1 MSKGL
6 GKEMKI
12 TESELEEHALDLLQD
27 QGYKII
33 NGYDISP
40 EGKNPE
46 RKNYREV
53 VLVERLKKAIDK
65 LNPDIPESAKEEAIK
80 KVLRV
85 SVPNQ
90 IIDNQQFHKLL
101 TEGVP
106 VEFKKKER
114 VVGDSVKLIDF
125 ENPEKNE
132 FLAINQFTIIED
144 KYNRRPDILLFV
156 NGLPLVIFELKNIA
170 EEKADINQAFQ
181 QLQNYKTQISSLFRF
196 NEILIISDGMQTE
209 AGTLSSDKDRFMP
222 WKSIN
227 GKIQETGLSLE
238 ILIKGMLNKE
248 TLLDLIQNFIV
259 FEKEKELIKKLGA
272 YHQYNAVNKALNST
286 IKATKGNHRAGVVWH
301 TQGSGKSLSMVFYAS
316 KLAVSKELENPTIV
330 VLTDRNDLDEQLF
343 STFSRCSDL
352 LRQKPENAE
361 SRKKIQELLK
371 RSSGGIIF
379 TTIQK
384 FFPEEGKEEYSAL
397 SNRNNI
403 VVIADEAHR
412 TQYGFSAHIVESKK
426 NKEMLIKYG
435 YAKYLR
441 DALPNASF
449 IGFTGTPIEKA
460 DRSTPAVFGEYID
473 KYDIKQAVDDGATVK
488 LLYESRLAKLGIKP
502 EERRKIDPLVEE
514 VSEDEELKSKMK
526 SKWARMEKVV
536 GSPERIKRI
545 AKDIVEHFEERIKIL
560 DGKAMIVAMSR
571 RICVDLYN
579 EIISLRPEWHNS
591 DDKKGIIKVIM
602 TGSSS
607 DKSELQPHIRN
618 KKLRENI
625 GERLKDPK
633 DELKI
638 VIVRD
643 MWLTGFDAPCVNTM
657 YIDKPMKAHGL
668 MQAIARANRKY
679 KTKEAGLIVDYLG
692 IGKEL
697 KDAVMQYTASGGK
710 GKPIF
715 DQKEAVKKML
725 EKYEI
730 VKDMFHGFDYKIFFK
745 LDPRKRISVLPDAI
759 NYILKGREKL
769 KERFIRET
777 TALLSAFSLSVPNEK
792 AMKIKEEVGFFQV
805 IKSAIIKMDSSS
817 GTSRTSSEFDSVIKQ
832 IISKAVISD
841 RIIDIFEAAG
851 IEKPDI
857 SILSEKFLIEVKD
870 MPQKNLAF
878 EALKKLLQDEIRIIT
893 KKNVVLEKS
902 FMEMLEKTIK
912 KYTNKSIEAA
922 QAIQELIEL
931 AHKIKEEQD
940 KGKVLGLTNDEKA
953 FYDALADCKEAMDVL
968 GNKQLRIIALELW
981 KMIQKSVKID
991 WTMRESVQADLR
1003 LKVKK
1008 ILKRYGY
1015 PPSGQEHAIQ
1025 LVLNQAHVIAGN
1037 LAETF

>member
-1 MSKGL
+1 MT
-6 GKEMKI
+6 KI
-12 TESELEEHALDLLQD
+12 TESELEEHALDLLQEI
-27 QGYKII
+27 GYKII

-40 EGKNPE
+40 EGKNSE
-46 RKNYREV
+46 RKNYQEV

-65 LNPDIPESAKEEAIK
+65 LNPEIPESAKEEVIK

-85 SVPNQ
+85 SVQNQ
-90 IIDNQQFHKLL
+90 IGDNQQFHKLL

-106 VEFKKKER
+106 VEFRKKDR
-114 VVGDSVKLIDF
+114 LVGDSVKIIDF

-132 FLAINQFTIIED
+132 LLAINQFTIIED

-170 EEKADINQAFQ
+170 EEKATINDAFQ

-209 AGTLSSDKDRFMP
+209 AGTLSSDRDRFMP

-227 GKIQETGLSLE
+227 GKVQENGLSLE
-238 ILIKGMLNKE
+238 ILIKGMLNRE
-248 TLLDLIQNFIV
+248 TILDLIKNFIV

-272 YHQYNAVNKALNST
+272 YHQYNAVNKALEST
-286 IKATKGNHRAGVVWH
+286 VKATKGNHKAGVIWH
-301 TQGSGKSLSMVFYAS
+301 TQGSGKSLSMVFYS
-316 KLAVSKELENPTIV
+316 GKLALSKELENPTII
-330 VLTDRNDLDEQLF
+330 VLTDRNDLDGQLF
-343 STFSRCSDL
+343 STFSRCSEL
-352 LRQKPENAE
+352 LRQTPENAE
-361 SRKKIQELLK
+361 SRKHIQTLLK

-384 FFPEEGKEEYSAL
+384 FFPDEGKEEYSML
-397 SNRNNI
+397 SDRKNI
-403 VVIADEAHR
+403 IVIADEAHR
-412 TQYGFSAHIVESKK
+412 TQYGFNAKITKTQE
-426 NKEMLIKYG
+426 EALIRYG

-460 DRSTPAVFGEYID
+460 DKSTPAVFGEYVD
-473 KYDIKQAVDDGATVK
+473 KYDIQQAVNDGATVR

-502 EERRKIDPLVEE
+502 EERRKIDPSVEE
-514 VSEDEELKSKMK
+514 MTEDEELKSKMK

-545 AKDIVEHFEERIKIL
+545 AKDIVEHFEERTKVIE
-560 DGKAMIVAMSR
+560 GKAMIVAMSR
-571 RICVDLYN
+571 RICVDLYD

-607 DKSELQPHIRN
+607 DKSEMQPHIRN
-618 KKLRENI
+618 KKLREEI
-625 GERLKDPK
+625 GNRLKNPK

-643 MWLTGFDAPCVNTM
+643 MWLTGFDAPCVHTM

-679 KTKEAGLIVDYLG
+679 KDKEAGLIVDYLG

-710 GKPIF
+710 GKPVF
-715 DQKEAVKKML
+715 DQKEAINKML

-730 VKDMFHGFDYKIFFK
+730 VKDMFHSFDYKIFFK
-745 LDPRKRISVLPDAI
+745 LDPRKRISVIPNSVD
-759 NYILKGREKL
+759 YILKGKDKL

-777 TALLSAFSLSVPNEK
+777 TALLKAFSLSVPNEK
-792 AMKIKEEVGFFQV
+792 AMKIKEEVGFFQA
-805 IKSAIIKMDSSS
+805 IKSTIVKISSS
-817 GTSRTSSEFDSVIKQ
+817 SLSAKTSDEFDSVIKQ
-832 IISKAVISD
+832 IISKSVVSD
-841 RIIDIFEAAG
+841 RIVDIFEAAG
-851 IEKPDI
+851 VEKPDI
-857 SILSEKFLIEVKD
+857 SILSDKFLIEVKD
-870 MPQKNLAF
+870 LPQKNLAF
-878 EALKKLLQDEIRIIT
+878 EALKKLLQDEIKIMT

-902 FMEMLEKTIK
+902 FMEMLEKTIN

-922 QAIQELIEL
+922 QAIEELIEL
-931 AHKIKEEQD
+931 AKKIKEEQA
-940 KGKVLGLTNDEKA
+940 KGKELGLNSDEKA
-953 FYDALADCKEAMDVL
+953 FYDALADCKEALEVL
-968 GNKQLRIIALELW
+968 GDKNLRIIALELW
-981 KMIQKSVKID
+981 EMIRKNVKID
-991 WTMRESVQADLR
+991 WTMRESVQAELR

-1008 ILKRYGY
+1008 ILKKYGY

-1025 LVLNQAHVIAGN
+1025 LVLDQAHVIAGN
-1037 LAETF
+1037 LTGI

>member
-1 MSKGL
+1 
-6 GKEMKI
+6 MKI
-12 TESELEEHALDLLQD
+12 TESELEEHALDLLQNL
-27 QGYKII
+27 GYKII
-33 NGYDISP
+33 NGYNISP

-46 RKNYREV
+46 RKNYQEV
-53 VLVERLKKAIDK
+53 VLVERLKKAIEK
-65 LNPDIPESAKEEAIK
+65 LNPEIPESAKEEAIK

-85 SVPNQ
+85 SVQNQ
-90 IIDNQQFHKLL
+90 IVDNQQFHKLV

-106 VEFKKKER
+106 VEFRKKDR
-114 VVGDSVKLIDF
+114 LVGDSVKLIDF

-132 FLAINQFTIIED
+132 FLAINQFTIIEE

-170 EEKADINQAFQ
+170 EEKATINDAFQ

-222 WKSIN
+222 WKSID
-227 GKIQETGLSLE
+227 GKVQENGLSLE
-238 ILIKGMLNKE
+238 ILIKGMLDKK
-248 TLLDLIQNFIV
+248 TILDLIKNFIV

-272 YHQYNAVNKALNST
+272 YHQYNAVNKALEST
-286 IKATKGNHRAGVVWH
+286 IKATKGNKKAGVIWH
-301 TQGSGKSLSMVFYAS
+301 TQGSGKSLSMVFYS
-316 KLAVSKELENPTIV
+316 RKLALSKELENPTII
-330 VLTDRNDLDEQLF
+330 VLTDRNDLDGQLF
-343 STFSRCSDL
+343 GTFSRCSEL
-352 LRQKPENAE
+352 LRQTPENAG
-361 SRKKIQELLK
+361 SRKHIQTLLK

-384 FFPEEGKEEYSAL
+384 FFPEEGKEEYSML
-397 SNRNNI
+397 SDRKNI
-403 VVIADEAHR
+403 IVIADEAHR
-412 TQYGFSAHIVESKK
+412 TQYGFNAKITKT
-426 NKEMLIKYG
+426 KEEALIRFG

-460 DRSTPAVFGEYID
+460 DRSTPAVFGEYVD
-473 KYDIKQAVDDGATVK
+473 KYDIQQAVNDGATVR

-502 EERRKIDPLVEE
+502 EERRKIDPSVEE
-514 VSEDEELKSKMK
+514 ITEDEELKSKLK

-545 AKDIVEHFEERIKIL
+545 AKDIIEHFEERTKVTE
-560 DGKAMIVAMSR
+560 GKAMIVAMSR
-571 RICVDLYN
+571 RICVNLYD

-607 DKSELQPHIRN
+607 DKSEMQPHIRN
-618 KKLRENI
+618 KKLREDI
-625 GERLKDPK
+625 GNRLKNPK

-679 KTKEAGLIVDYLG
+679 KDKEAGLIVDYLG

-715 DQKEAVKKML
+715 NQKEAIDKML

-745 LDPRKRISVLPDAI
+745 LDPRKRISVIPNSVD
-759 NYILKGREKL
+759 YILKGKDKL

-777 TALLSAFSLSVPNEK
+777 TALLKAFSLSVPNEK
-792 AMKIKEEVGFFQV
+792 AMKIKEEVGFFQA
-805 IKSAIIKMDSSS
+805 IKSTIVKISSS
-817 GTSRTSSEFDSVIKQ
+817 SISAKTSEEFDSVIKQ
-832 IISKAVISD
+832 IISKSVISD
-841 RIIDIFEAAG
+841 RIVDIFEAAG
-851 IEKPDI
+851 VEKPDI
-857 SILSEKFLIEVKD
+857 SILSDKFLIEVKD
-870 MPQKNLAF
+870 LPQKNLAF
-878 EALKKLLQDEIRIIT
+878 EALKKLLQDEIKIMT

-902 FMEMLEKTIK
+902 FMEMLEKTIN

-922 QAIQELIEL
+922 QAIEELIEL
-931 AHKIKEEQD
+931 AKNMREERA
-940 KGKVLGLTNDEKA
+940 KGKELGLNNDEKA
-953 FYDALADCKEAMDVL
+953 FYDALADCEEALDVL
-968 GNKQLRIIALELW
+968 GDKNLRIIALELW
-981 KMIQKSVKID
+981 NMIQKSVKID
-991 WTMRESVQADLR
+991 WTMRESVQAELR

-1008 ILKRYGY
+1008 ILKKYGY

-1025 LVLNQAHVIAGN
+1025 LVLDQAHVIAGDF
-1037 LAETF
+1037 AERRE

>member
-1 MSKGL
+1 MT
-6 GKEMKI
+6 KI
-12 TESELEEHALDLLQD
+12 TESELEEHALDLLQEI
-27 QGYKII
+27 GYKII

-40 EGKNPE
+40 EGKNSE
-46 RKNYREV
+46 RKNYQEV

-65 LNPDIPESAKEEAIK
+65 LNPEIPESAKEEVIK

-85 SVPNQ
+85 SVQNQ
-90 IIDNQQFHKLL
+90 IGDNQQFHKLL

-106 VEFKKKER
+106 VEFRKKDR
-114 VVGDSVKLIDF
+114 LVGDSVKIIDF

-132 FLAINQFTIIED
+132 LLAINQFTIIED

-170 EEKADINQAFQ
+170 EEKATINDAFQ

-209 AGTLSSDKDRFMP
+209 AGTLSSDRDRFMP

-227 GKIQETGLSLE
+227 GKVQENGLSLE
-238 ILIKGMLNKE
+238 ILIKGMLNRE
-248 TLLDLIQNFIV
+248 TILDLIKNFIV

-272 YHQYNAVNKALNST
+272 YHQYNAVNKALEST
-286 IKATKGNHRAGVVWH
+286 VKATKGNHKAGVIWH
-301 TQGSGKSLSMVFYAS
+301 TQGSGKSLSMVFYS
-316 KLAVSKELENPTIV
+316 GKLALSKELENPTII
-330 VLTDRNDLDEQLF
+330 VLTDRNDLDGQLF
-343 STFSRCSDL
+343 STFSRCSEL
-352 LRQKPENAE
+352 LRQTPENAE
-361 SRKKIQELLK
+361 SRKHIQTLLK

-384 FFPEEGKEEYSAL
+384 FFPDEGKEEYSML
-397 SNRNNI
+397 SDRKNI
-403 VVIADEAHR
+403 IVIADEAHR
-412 TQYGFSAHIVESKK
+412 TQYGFNAKITKTQE
-426 NKEMLIKYG
+426 EALIRYG

-460 DRSTPAVFGEYID
+460 DKSTPAVFGEYVD
-473 KYDIKQAVDDGATVK
+473 KYDIQQAVNDGATVR

-502 EERRKIDPLVEE
+502 EERRKIDPSVEE
-514 VSEDEELKSKMK
+514 MTEDEELKSKMK

-545 AKDIVEHFEERIKIL
+545 AKDIVEHFEERTKVIE
-560 DGKAMIVAMSR
+560 GKAMIVAMSR
-571 RICVDLYN
+571 RICVDLYD

-607 DKSELQPHIRN
+607 DKSEMQPHIRN
-618 KKLRENI
+618 KKLREEI
-625 GERLKDPK
+625 GNRLKNPK

-643 MWLTGFDAPCVNTM
+643 MWLTGFDAPCVHTM

-679 KTKEAGLIVDYLG
+679 KDKEAGLIVDYLG

-710 GKPIF
+710 GKPVF
-715 DQKEAVKKML
+715 DQKEAINKML

-730 VKDMFHGFDYKIFFK
+730 VKDMFHSFDYKIFFK
-745 LDPRKRISVLPDAI
+745 LDPRKRISVIPNSVD
-759 NYILKGREKL
+759 YILKGKDKL

-777 TALLSAFSLSVPNEK
+777 TALLKAFSLSVPNEK
-792 AMKIKEEVGFFQV
+792 AMKIKEEVGFFQA
-805 IKSAIIKMDSSS
+805 IKSTIVKISSS
-817 GTSRTSSEFDSVIKQ
+817 SLSAKTSDEFDSVIKQ
-832 IISKAVISD
+832 IISKTVVSD
-841 RIIDIFEAAG
+841 RIVDIFEAAG
-851 IEKPDI
+851 VEKPDI
-857 SILSEKFLIEVKD
+857 SILSDKFLIEVKD
-870 MPQKNLAF
+870 LPQKNLAF
-878 EALKKLLQDEIRIIT
+878 EALKKLLQDEIKIMT

-902 FMEMLEKTIK
+902 FMEMLEKTIN

-922 QAIQELIEL
+922 QAIEELIEL
-931 AHKIKEEQD
+931 AKKIKEEQA
-940 KGKVLGLTNDEKA
+940 KGKELGLNSDEKA
-953 FYDALADCKEAMDVL
+953 FYDALADCKEALEVL
-968 GNKQLRIIALELW
+968 GDKNLRIIALELW
-981 KMIQKSVKID
+981 EMIRKNVKID
-991 WTMRESVQADLR
+991 WTMRESVQAELR

-1008 ILKRYGY
+1008 ILKKYGY

-1025 LVLNQAHVIAGN
+1025 LVLDQAHVIAGN
-1037 LAETF
+1037 LTGI